1 MKGTHLL
8 IIAIVAL
15 ALSSV
20 HAEPLT
26 QEQQTTLQN
35 LDDTFVQKSADLEAK
50 LDAQIS
56 ALGNEL
62 TREGRLGSGEAAATS
77 VKQANAIVKEI
88 GTLAGQSVQLHVE
101 FLLKA
106 KNVLTMEQ
114 KLHLLEQLGEEA
126 VPVREEILFLE
137 TEIIELPIELSL
149 KQRRKLIEMDA
160 IMQSDEIRAER
171 DGKLILLDLEA
182 ALLAE
187 PIDPDAVDKWVTKLG
202 DLATKVINFRVD
214 YFLKAKDVLT
224 LEQKQALTGLLKL
237 N

>member
-1 MKGTHLL
+1 MKGTRFL
-8 IIAIVAL
+8 IIAIAVL
-15 ALSSV
+15 VSGSV
-20 HAEPLT
+20 HAAQLT
-26 QEQQTTLQN
+26 PEQQTTLQN
-35 LDDTFVQKSADLEAK
+35 LDDKFVQKSAALEAK

-56 ALGNEL
+56 ALGTEL

-137 TEIIELPIELSL
+137 TEIIELPVELSL
-149 KQRRKLIEMDA
+149 KQRKKLIEMDA
-160 IMQSDEIRAER
+160 VMQSDEIRAER
-171 DGKLILLDLEA
+171 DAKLILLDLET

-187 PIDPDAVDKWVTKLG
+187 PIDPVSVDKLMTKLG
-202 DLATKVINFRVD
+202 DLAAKVINFRVD

-224 LEQKQALTGLLKL
+224 LEQKQALSGLLEL

>member
-1 MKGTHLL
+1 MKGTRFL
-8 IIAIVAL
+8 IIAIAVL
-15 ALSSV
+15 VSGSV
-20 HAEPLT
+20 HAAQFTP
-26 QEQQTTLQN
+26 EQQTTLQN
-35 LDDTFVQKSADLEAK
+35 LDDKFVQKSAALEAK

-56 ALGNEL
+56 ALGTEL

-88 GTLAGQSVQLHVE
+88 GALAGQSVQLHVE

-137 TEIIELPIELSL
+137 TEIIELPVELTL

-160 IMQSDEIRAER
+160 VMQSDEIRAER
-171 DGKLILLDLEA
+171 DAKLILLDLET

-187 PIDPDAVDKWVTKLG
+187 PIDPVSVDKLMTKLG
-202 DLATKVINFRVD
+202 DLAAKVINFRVD

-224 LEQKQALTGLLKL
+224 LEQKQALTGLLEL

>member
-1 MKGTHLL
+1 MKGTRFL
-8 IIAIVAL
+8 IIAIAVL
-15 ALSSV
+15 VSGSV
-20 HAEPLT
+20 HAAQLT
-26 QEQQTTLQN
+26 PEQQTTLQN
-35 LDDTFVQKSADLEAK
+35 LDDKFVQKSAALEAK

-56 ALGNEL
+56 ALGTEL

-126 VPVREEILFLE
+126 VPAREEILFLE
-137 TEIIELPIELSL
+137 TEIIELPVELTL

-160 IMQSDEIRAER
+160 VMQSDEIRAER
-171 DGKLILLDLEA
+171 DAKLILLDLET

-187 PIDPDAVDKWVTKLG
+187 PIDPVSVDKLVTKLG
-202 DLATKVINFRVD
+202 DLAAKVIDFRVD

-224 LEQKQALTGLLKL
+224 LEQKQALTGLLEL